1 MVVLALVIWTIWT
14 FPSWLH
20 HFTFLLTVCIQR
32 AFFTWHSALLY
43 WFFLCLSPYNP
54 VKYVGQVFIEYMKV
68 RRTTFSWEE
77 VKRARRRRW
86 EIVPSSFSPTLSSCS
101 FFLNP
106 FDRDWYHSTLHPL
119 AMVVRHKPVK
129 QSICRS
135 NLLGPVLGA
144 GQPETSVKS
153 ELTVE
158 GGRSEKHFD
167 GVPAVC

>member
-1 MVVLALVIWTIWT
+1 M
-14 FPSWLH
+14 
-20 HFTFLLTVCIQR
+20 CIQR

-43 WFFLCLSPYNP
+43 WFFLCLSPHNP

-68 RRTTFSWEE
+68 WRMTFSWEE
-77 VKRARRRRW
+77 VKRERRRRW
-86 EIVPSSFSPTLSSCS
+86 EIVPSSFSPTLSSFS

-106 FDRDWYHSTLHPL
+106 FSSDWYHSTLHPL
-119 AMVVRHKPVK
+119 AMVVRHKPAN

-135 NLLGPVLGA
+135 NLLGPVLGT

-158 GGRSEKHFD
+158 GGRCEKHFD